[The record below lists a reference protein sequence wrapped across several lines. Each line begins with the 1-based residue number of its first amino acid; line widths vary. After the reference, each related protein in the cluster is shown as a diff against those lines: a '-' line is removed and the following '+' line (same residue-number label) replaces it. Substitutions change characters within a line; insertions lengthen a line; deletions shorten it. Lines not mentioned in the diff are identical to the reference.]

1 MMTELMR
8 KDLEK
13 RIDQWIAGK
22 KSTII
27 EGLKAWQIKKMR

>member
-1 MMTELMR
+1 MMTEIMR

-22 KSTII
+22 KSTLI
-27 EGLKAWQIKKMR
+27 EDNMK

>member
-1 MMTELMR
+1 MMTEIMR

-22 KSTII
+22 KSTLI
-27 EGLKAWQIKKMR
+27 EECQIKKMR